1 MSPETAAALPK
12 IGDEC
17 RITFGKS
24 VQTRIRAMGSVDSN
38 DSVAIC
44 KHIVGGYRRAQSE
57 SGTGLVDVGQQD
69 VVNSDIFQ
77 AVLETV
83 LPGDADAQLT
93 QYAKDIVSASASHDN
108 QAFVTDLVARLKYM
122 RLRLPSEVELSGS
135 SSSSWQAMRTTPPER
150 SSYQNAYF
158 VVWVPQQNDIEPG
171 RRPIPVKVI
180 FPWATTTTTT
190 TTTATTTTTDDKA
203 EEQSIEDPRMEHRV
217 LGIVVDE
224 FDATAHMETK
234 AVSAMATARKGSNLE
249 VRWSY
254 ALQFNPAVL
263 PQYHPM
269 KCVNFHEQFPEL
281 KNLRFPDDEKPQRE
295 LLSRLR
301 NVPGGIAMYTGG
313 PGSGKTTFAA
323 LIAAAVTKGPS
334 RERVV
339 WTVHSNELCDD
350 AVRFLKE
357 KCGKDVRVG
366 RLPYYR
372 SMVDALGDHR
382 LARDGNT
389 VTSTTHWGNDVSNHI
404 NSFLSHASD
413 TKGDL
418 DMIRSPDSVAA
429 KAINLATQHPD
440 KFPDF
445 WREMPG
451 NVDWQK
457 ACRQIIVTAIDS
469 FDVLVGTPFAMGQLK
484 DTAQVV
490 LPKRQAVEWKPAL
503 AIIDEAGRIPESQ
516 WWIPLVSFPDALVLT
531 MGDTAQFKPLSISTN
546 TAFEHARG
554 RTEWLCVFGQQ
565 RSLSIL
571 KRAEMC
577 GQVLA
582 HLSNNRRNR
591 GDIAVWANNN
601 IYPGKMH
608 IVYPLSI
615 DPKAQIYQ
623 RFMRW
628 MMDPSPNM
636 GFSNTLVYDIRSTLS
651 IKHGTGYINI
661 GNRNCALW
669 IAYNAFQ
676 YGLPNLRTTGKLAE
690 IMILTPYSAQLHA
703 YRDEIARM
711 TSSGIIKSKITVRTI
726 DNSMSAEAD
735 LVIFDSVRAKDI
747 SGFLN
752 DRNRMAVA
760 STRAR
765 GGAIMLANMEALDRE
780 KSRTE
785 GDGTFNLYAN
795 FHRDRNLS
803 VLTNKPWG
811 KICRRCNRPCQ
822 ESGHICAIRDRRCR
836 FCKSD
841 QHHERFCSRGKPAR
855 DYYYDGMH
863 PKGKEPDR
871 RLL

>member
-17 RITFGKS
+17 RVTFGKT
-24 VQTRIRAMGSVDSN
+24 VQTSIRAMGSVDSN

-44 KHIVGGYRRAQSE
+44 NHIVGGYRRAQTE
-57 SGTGLVDVGQQD
+57 PEAETAVLIDVGQQD
-69 VVNSDIFQ
+69 VVDSDIFQ
-77 AVLETV
+77 AVIQTV
-83 LPGDADAQLT
+83 LPVDADAHLT
-93 QYAKDIVSASASHDN
+93 QYVKEIVAASASHDD
-108 QAFVTDLVARLKYM
+108 QTFVASLVTRLKYM
-122 RLRLPSEVELSGS
+122 RLRLPGEVVLSGNS
-135 SSSSWQAMRTTPPER
+135 ASWPAMRTTPPEG

-158 VVWVPQQNDIEPG
+158 VVWVPQQNDVEPG
-171 RRPIPVKVI
+171 CRPIPVKVT
-180 FPWATTTTTT
+180 FPWMIQ
-190 TTTATTTTTDDKA
+190 DQV

-224 FDATAHMETK
+224 FDATAFMEMK
-234 AVSAMATARKGSNLE
+234 AVSAMAAASKGSNLE

-254 ALQFNPAVL
+254 ALQFNPSVL

-269 KCVNFHEQFPEL
+269 KCVNFHERFPEL

-295 LLSRLR
+295 LLTRLQS
-301 NVPGGIAMYTGG
+301 VPGGIAMYTGG

-350 AVRFLKE
+350 ALRFLKE

-372 SMVDALGDHR
+372 SMVDALSDHR
-382 LARDGNT
+382 LARDDNT
-389 VTSTTHWGNDVSNHI
+389 ITSTTCTGDHVSNHI

-418 DMIRSPDSVAA
+418 DMIRSPDSVASM
-429 KAINLATQHPD
+429 AIKIATQHPD

-445 WREMPG
+445 WREMLG
-451 NVDWQK
+451 NVDWSK

-469 FDVLVGTPFAMGQLK
+469 YDVLVGTPFAMGQLK
-484 DTAQVV
+484 ETAKVV
-490 LPKRQAVEWKPAL
+490 LPKRQSVEWKPAL

-531 MGDTAQFKPLSISTN
+531 MGDTAQFKPLSISTS
-546 TAFEHARG
+546 TVFEHARG

-565 RSLSIL
+565 RNLSIL

-591 GDIAVWANNN
+591 GDIAVWASNN
-601 IYPGKMH
+601 IYPGKMR

-615 DPKAQIYQ
+615 DPRAQIYQ
-623 RFMRW
+623 RFMHW
-628 MMDPSPNM
+628 IMSPSPDM
-636 GFSNTLVYDIRSTLS
+636 GFSNTMVYDIRSTLS

-676 YGLPNLRTTGKLAE
+676 YGLPNLRTAGKLAE

-703 YRDEIARM
+703 YRDEIAKM

-735 LVIFDSVRAKDI
+735 LVIFDSVRTKGI

-780 KSRTE
+780 KSRAE

-795 FHRDRNLS
+795 FHRDRSLS

-811 KICRRCNRPCQ
+811 KICRRCNRACQ
-822 ESGHICAIRDRRCR
+822 ESGHVCAIRDRRCR

-841 QHHERFCSRGKPAR
+841 QHHERFCPRGKPAR
-855 DYYYDGMH
+855 DYYHDGMH
-863 PKGKEPDR
+863 PKGKEPDK